1 MSKYCFGVDIGGTAL
16 KLGLFTVD
24 GELLE
29 KWEIPT
35 SKEDNGNQVIPDIAK
50 AVLGKMAERG
60 IEKSDVAGIGYGAP
74 APITADGYVAWSA
87 NIGWKEKHVSK
98 ELSDLT
104 GLKVIGGNDV
114 NTAGLGEYWK
124 GAAQGYQNVVM
135 ITLGTGVGGAIIVD
149 GKAIIGATGGGGEV
163 GHIHVDDNCKVP
175 CGCGAYGCLEQFGSA
190 TGVVRLAAELL
201 KDESRAS
208 VLRGCNLSAKAVF
221 DAVKEGDALAMEVAE
236 MFGEAIGRGM
246 AAVVA
251 VADPEVFI
259 VGGGVSKAG
268 PVVLEYIT
276 KYYKK
281 YAYPAVRD
289 KKFEL
294 ASLGNDAGIYGA
306 ASYVVLS

>member
-1 MSKYCFGVDIGGTAL
+1 MNKYCFGVDIGGTAL
-16 KLGLFTVD
+16 KLGLFTVA
-24 GELLE
+24 GELME

-50 AVLGKMAERG
+50 AVLGKMTERG
-60 IEKSDVAGIGYGAP
+60 IEKNDVAGIGYGAP
-74 APITADGYVAWSA
+74 APITADGYVTWSA

-135 ITLGTGVGGAIIVD
+135 ITLGTGVGGAIIVN

-190 TGVVRLAAELL
+190 TGVVRLATELL
-201 KDESRAS
+201 EDESRDS
-208 VLRGCNLSAKAVF
+208 VLRGCHLSAKAVF
-221 DAVKEGDALAMEVAE
+221 DAVKEGDALALEVAE
-236 MFGEAIGRGM
+236 QFGEAIGRGM

-251 VADPEVFI
+251 VVDPEVFI

-268 PVVLEYIT
+268 PVVLDYIT